1 MNPTHD
7 GKIAITTETPKF
19 EAWAILEI
27 MGHVKL
33 AGFVS
38 EQTIAGSAFIR
49 IDVPSAGS
57 VEGFTR
63 FFGSSS
69 VYSLSPVTEET
80 ARDVASRMRSTPINE
95 YDISNALK
103 DKWKRSVPALPG
115 PPVEQSEGDDD
126 DQDSDFSD
134 GGY

>member
-1 MNPTHD
+1 MTES
-7 GKIAITTETPKF
+7 KIVNTTETPKF

-49 IDVPSAGS
+49 IDVPASGS

-80 ARDVASRMRSTPINE
+80 ARDVAGRMRSTPINE
-95 YDISNALK
+95 YDISEQLK
-103 DKWKRSVPALPG
+103 EKWKRSVPALPG
-115 PPVEQSEGDDD
+115 PPMEQSEDWDDED
-126 DQDSDFSD
+126 TSDFSD